1 MSVYSEA
8 EHAIAL
14 TDTVYWIE
22 HPAMTPVDRYLYGR
36 YHFRLKDY
44 NEAFHWFL
52 LALSDGFKQAWYD
65 IGICLEHVLI
75 DDNIEYIAALA
86 SCCSNVATLL
96 SCTTQTTVTAL
107 PQHEDHQTIPGTP
120 VIPDDPQAASALCYQ
135 QSWAYYSNEPAE
147 NPRLP
152 AGESLYRKAM
162 LLRYGLGTDVDLAH
176 AERLFTQVV
185 EMHRNL
191 TPDNYNICC
200 DYSSAGAIDGG
211 TVVSAPIDVCKLPAG
226 AALYELAL
234 LELDKQTPDTAC
246 VRRLL
251 RNAYDFHYEEALF
264 LDYRLY
270 GADYD
275 AYEYQDEIREL
286 YSYRIGQYTRIH
298 DVNPSP
304 KALDRLARM
313 YEDGYPGDNEERRA
327 AFAQKAVP
335 IRKKIAALQPVQG
348 KNTDT

>member
-36 YHFRLKDY
+36 YHYRLKDY

-52 LALSDGFKQAWYD
+52 LALSDGFGQAWYD
-65 IGICLEHVLI
+65 VGLCLANTYI
-75 DDNIEYIAALA
+75 DDNIEFAE
-86 SCCSNVATLL
+86 VL
-96 SCTTQTTVTAL
+96 SSYCGKAVPAN
-107 PQHEDHQTIPGTP
+107 
-120 VIPDDPQAASALCYQ
+120 PQAASALCYQ
-135 QSWAYYSNEPAE
+135 QAWAYYSNELAE

-162 LLRYGLGTDVDLAH
+162 LLRYGLGTEADSVRAESLFNQVVDL
-176 AERLFTQVV
+176 
-185 EMHRNL
+185 HRNL
-191 TPDNYNICC
+191 TPDNFDICC

-234 LELDKQTPDTAC
+234 LELDKQTPDTAR

-270 GADYD
+270 GTDYST
-275 AYEYQDEIREL
+275 YEYQDEIREL
-286 YSYRIGQYTRIH
+286 FSYRIGQYTRIH

-313 YEDGYPGDNEERRA
+313 YEDGYPGDNDERRA
-327 AFAQKAVP
+327 AFALKAVP
-335 IRKKIAALQPVQG
+335 IRKRIATLQPVPA
-348 KNTDT
+348 KNTAI

>member
-14 TDTVYWIE
+14 TDTLYWID
-22 HPAMTPVDRYLYGR
+22 HPAMTPATRYLFGR

-52 LALSDGFKQAWYD
+52 LALVDGFEQAWFD
-65 IGICLEHVLI
+65 VGICLEHELI
-75 DDNIEYIAALA
+75 DDNTEYSAAHETILHSLA
-86 SCCSNVATLL
+86 VP
-96 SCTTQTTVTAL
+96 TA
-107 PQHEDHQTIPGTP
+107 PTEAGTFCYHNAWNYYASEHEEHP
-120 VIPDDPQAASALCYQ
+120 L
-135 QSWAYYSNEPAE
+135 
-147 NPRLP
+147 LP

-162 LLRYGLGTDVDLAH
+162 LLRYGLGIEADPAR
-176 AERLFTQVV
+176 AEALFSQVV

-200 DYSSAGAIDGG
+200 DYSGAGAIDGG
-211 TVVSAPIDVCKLPAG
+211 TVVAAPVDVCKLPAG

-234 LELDKQTPDTAC
+234 LELDKQVPDHQR

-251 RNAYDFHYEEALF
+251 RNSYDFHHEEALF

-270 GADYD
+270 GADYA

-286 YSYRIGQYTRIH
+286 FSFRIGQYTRIH
-298 DVNPSP
+298 DVHPSP

-313 YEDGYPGDNEERRA
+313 YEDGYPGDDEERRA

-335 IRKKIAALQPVQG
+335 IRKRIAAFLPAPG
-348 KNTDT
+348 LHA